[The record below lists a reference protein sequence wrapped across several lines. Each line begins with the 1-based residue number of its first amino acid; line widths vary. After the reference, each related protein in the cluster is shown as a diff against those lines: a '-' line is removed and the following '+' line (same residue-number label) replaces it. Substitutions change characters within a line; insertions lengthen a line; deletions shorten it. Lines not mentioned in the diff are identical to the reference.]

1 MYELENDDEIE
12 IDLRELFLALKKK
25 IVWILLTTIVFAG
38 AAGLITKFAM
48 TPVYSS
54 SAQLYVMSK
63 SGISQLTDLTMGTQ
77 LTQDYMVI
85 VKTRPVLEQVINDL
99 KLDMDYKELS
109 EKITVENP
117 TDTRIM
123 QITVSDNDPELAKN
137 ITQDLAEVTS
147 KTVAEKMDV
156 KSPTIIEN
164 AYKSEQPD
172 SPSLKKNVAIG
183 AILGFILMAAAIVIQ
198 YLMNDTILKEDDIEK
213 YLGINTLAQLPL
225 VKGTSKRTK
234 KVRGRGSTM
243 KKVTMNLPEVKDY
256 RLTEGLNQLKTNL
269 AFCGKDIKV
278 ITITSSVPNEGKS
291 SVAFDLS
298 KTMAEGGKK
307 ILMVDADLRKSVL
320 AAKYHIQG
328 IDKGLSHYLTG
339 QAEIED
345 IIYET
350 ETEGFYLSV
359 AGPLSPDP
367 TSLLDSDQ
375 FQKFIDKVREDYDY
389 VIIDAPPLG
398 VVIDAVIIGKYCDG
412 AVLVIE
418 QGVIKRKVVQDV
430 IKQLKRGEVRILG
443 AVLNKVDERIG
454 AYGAYD
460 YKYSY
465 SYYGDSDA
473 EDRH

>member
-1 MYELENDDEIE
+1 MYELENDDE

-123 QITVSDNDPELAKN
+123 QITLAKN

-234 KVRGRGSTM
+234 KV
-243 KKVTMNLPEVKDY
+243 
-256 RLTEGLNQLKTNL
+256 
-269 AFCGKDIKV
+269 
-278 ITITSSVPNEGKS
+278 
-291 SVAFDLS
+291 
-298 KTMAEGGKK
+298 
-307 ILMVDADLRKSVL
+307 
-320 AAKYHIQG
+320 
-328 IDKGLSHYLTG
+328 
-339 QAEIED
+339 
-345 IIYET
+345 
-350 ETEGFYLSV
+350 
-359 AGPLSPDP
+359 
-367 TSLLDSDQ
+367 
-375 FQKFIDKVREDYDY
+375 
-389 VIIDAPPLG
+389 
-398 VVIDAVIIGKYCDG
+398 
-412 AVLVIE
+412 
-418 QGVIKRKVVQDV
+418 KRA
-430 IKQLKRGEVRILG
+430 R
-443 AVLNKVDERIG
+443 
-454 AYGAYD
+454 
-460 YKYSY
+460 
-465 SYYGDSDA
+465 
-473 EDRH
+473 

>member
-1 MYELENDDEIE
+1 MKVYTNFGILPI
-12 IDLRELFLALKKK
+12 KKK

-164 AYKSEQPD
+164 AYKAEQPD

-234 KVRGRGSTM
+234 KV
-243 KKVTMNLPEVKDY
+243 
-256 RLTEGLNQLKTNL
+256 
-269 AFCGKDIKV
+269 
-278 ITITSSVPNEGKS
+278 
-291 SVAFDLS
+291 
-298 KTMAEGGKK
+298 
-307 ILMVDADLRKSVL
+307 
-320 AAKYHIQG
+320 
-328 IDKGLSHYLTG
+328 
-339 QAEIED
+339 
-345 IIYET
+345 
-350 ETEGFYLSV
+350 
-359 AGPLSPDP
+359 
-367 TSLLDSDQ
+367 
-375 FQKFIDKVREDYDY
+375 
-389 VIIDAPPLG
+389 
-398 VVIDAVIIGKYCDG
+398 
-412 AVLVIE
+412 
-418 QGVIKRKVVQDV
+418 KRA
-430 IKQLKRGEVRILG
+430 R
-443 AVLNKVDERIG
+443 
-454 AYGAYD
+454 
-460 YKYSY
+460 
-465 SYYGDSDA
+465 
-473 EDRH
+473 